1 MCPGFKKEQL
11 RVQIDNF
18 GRLRISGE
26 RPLRAD
32 SKRWKRFSKDFHVP
46 DGCNAGAI
54 RARLEKSGALLI
66 TMPRLS
72 PPAAD
77 TGGVDAAQDKQLK
90 DHHASGARQESP
102 PAAAAAAADE
112 AAGEQQNKEED
123 ASDASTERRG
133 QDEQHLASNNDAG
146 GEASSGRP
154 EYGLATRSRRSMV
167 WAIVAVVLTL
177 VGAGLYARYRL
188 MDPTAETA
196 PTGSQIVPL
205 SDH

>member
-1 MCPGFKKEQL
+1 LQFYPGFKKEQL

-18 GRLRISGE
+18 GRFRISGE

-32 SKRWKRFSKDFHVP
+32 SNRWRCFSKDFHVP

-54 RARLEKSGALLI
+54 SARLEKSGALLI

-72 PPAAD
+72 PPAPAAAS
-77 TGGVDAAQDKQLK
+77 TGGVDAAQDKQK
-90 DHHASGARQESP
+90 DHHASGARQEP
-102 PAAAAAAADE
+102 PPAAAADE
-112 AAGEQQNKEED
+112 AAGEQKEED
-123 ASDASTERRG
+123 VSDASTERRD
-133 QDEQHLASNNDAG
+133 QDEQHLASNDAG
-146 GEASSGRP
+146 REASAGRP
-154 EYGLATRSRRSMV
+154 ACGFAARSRRSMV